1 MIHMCPVLQI
11 ECEAA
16 KQAEAVQEQ
25 LRLQLE
31 QISGPSGSKKSV
43 QKLAKAPVLLV
54 PERVSC
60 GCKSSQRLRI
70 CLKQFYLHLDCYV
83 LAGCG
88 QAKAQAHPKKAR
100 FVATF
105 AMLS

>member
-1 MIHMCPVLQI
+1 MCPVLQI

-25 LRLQLE
+25 LRLQFE
-31 QISGPSGSKKSV
+31 QISGPSGSKRSV
-43 QKLAKAPVLLV
+43 EKLAKAPVLLV

-70 CLKQFYLHLDCYV
+70 CLKQFYLHLDC
-83 LAGCG
+83 
-88 QAKAQAHPKKAR
+88 
-100 FVATF
+100 
-105 AMLS
+105 